1 MADDIEDLLREV
13 EEKYLP
19 SHLHSQQEKNS
30 KRFIQQTT
38 SAITP
43 KERGSYR
50 DKGDQSATVAVG
62 VTGANRTT
70 TRAHSSDIVCRELED
85 ELSDLLD
92 EAGGMSDAATVGL
105 RCKRS
110 PRRSAS
116 ARELVGGK
124 AIATSGG
131 GQHPSSTSA
140 EKRHDFASSNR
151 SGASAAG
158 FSSPLGNK
166 AALTGIRSA
175 PPFAHHHSNVETRT
189 THVTID
195 AVVVEKQKCFP
206 IYVSGVIDSID
217 TSHTVR
223 VCTSLRCTGCDFR
236 VSQFA
241 HYRWRP
247 GTDYLFLRNHMPE
260 FDRVRVKLSTAKFC
274 RAYACQC
281 KFVTVKDLVDLNKL
295 GHEFASTWIC
305 LGH

>member
-19 SHLHSQQEKNS
+19 RPQEKNPTSSSISPMNPS
-30 KRFIQQTT
+30 KSSNNPPVQT
-38 SAITP
+38 AE
-43 KERGSYR
+43 KQR
-50 DKGDQSATVAVG
+50 DQSVAPK
-62 VTGANRTT
+62 TT

-92 EAGGMSDAATVGL
+92 EAGGLSDAAAVGL

-116 ARELVGGK
+116 ARELMGGK
-124 AIATSGG
+124 SLTSSVMDPPGFSQLQMSHHATAR
-131 GQHPSSTSA
+131 Q
-140 EKRHDFASSNR
+140 EFANKV
-151 SGASAAG
+151 SAAVD
-158 FSSPLGNK
+158 
-166 AALTGIRSA
+166 AAASNQLKTLSLTGGVRSA
-175 PPFAHHHSNVETRT
+175 PPFVQHHHINVSGART
-189 THVTID
+189 THVSID
-195 AVVVEKQKCFP
+195 AVVVEKQKCYP

-217 TSHTVR
+217 NSQSVR
-223 VCTSLRCTGCDFR
+223 
-236 VSQFA
+236 

-281 KFVTVKDLVDLNKL
+281 KFVTVKDLVDLTKL
-295 GHEFASTWIC
+295 GPEFASTWIC

>member
-19 SHLHSQQEKNS
+19 RPFHSQQVKHS
-30 KRFIQQTT
+30 KQPIQPTT
-38 SAITP
+38 SAITS
-43 KERGSYR
+43 ETHG
-50 DKGDQSATVAVG
+50 DKDNQSAPIAVG
-62 VTGANRTT
+62 VTGATGASRTT

-116 ARELVGGK
+116 ARELVGTKPITGDRL
-124 AIATSGG
+124 A
-131 GQHPSSTSA
+131 STD
-140 EKRHDFASSNR
+140 KRHDFASSNK
-151 SGASAAG
+151 SGAGG
-158 FSSPLGNK
+158 FSLGNK
-166 AALTGIRSA
+166 AMLTGIRSA
-175 PPFAHHHSNVETRT
+175 PPFVHHHSNVETRT

-260 FDRVRVKLSTAKFC
+260 FDRVRVKLAAAKFC

>member
-1 MADDIEDLLREV
+1 MEFKDMADDIEDLLREV

-19 SHLHSQQEKNS
+19 RPQEKNPSSSNPMNPS
-30 KRFIQQTT
+30 KTSNNPPVQTAEKQRDL
-38 SAITP
+38 SVAP
-43 KERGSYR
+43 K
-50 DKGDQSATVAVG
+50 
-62 VTGANRTT
+62 TT

-92 EAGGMSDAATVGL
+92 EAGGLSDAAAVGL

-116 ARELVGGK
+116 ARELMVGKSFTSSVMDPPGVSK
-124 AIATSGG
+124 FQNHHAT
-131 GQHPSSTSA
+131 A
-140 EKRHDFASSNR
+140 EKRQEFANKV
-151 SGASAAG
+151 SAAVDAAA
-158 FSSPLGNK
+158 SNK
-166 AALTGIRSA
+166 LSLTGGVRSA
-175 PPFAHHHSNVETRT
+175 PPFVHHHINVSGSRT
-189 THVTID
+189 THVSID
-195 AVVVEKQKCFP
+195 AVVVEKQKCYP

-217 TSHTVR
+217 NSQSVR
-223 VCTSLRCTGCDFR
+223 VCSSLRCTGCDFR

-247 GTDYLFLRNHMPE
+247 GTDYLFLRNNMPE

-281 KFVTVKDLVDLNKL
+281 KFVTVKDLVDLTKL
-295 GHEFASTWIC
+295 GPDFASTWIC